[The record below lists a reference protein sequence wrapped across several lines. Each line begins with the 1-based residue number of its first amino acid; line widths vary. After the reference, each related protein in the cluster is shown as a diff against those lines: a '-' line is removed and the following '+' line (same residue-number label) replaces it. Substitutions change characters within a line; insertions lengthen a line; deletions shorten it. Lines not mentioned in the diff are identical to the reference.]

1 MILRVFWPD
10 NSSGLVQQL
19 DQTNSP
25 CLLLGAILN
34 STQQAQ
40 AVTSAV
46 VISLIPLD
54 LLGSLLEVQQQ
65 LSKTQVALSA
75 QPGTAPPTTLAVLG
89 VWLPQKQNQ
98 QHPLTDDAT
107 RTAEA
112 AAANLHGLWL
122 VLRGQQSIHHTLGG
136 CSWRAQQTT
145 APNFELQQCVLPSN
159 TQFIQ
164 VTPLNAL
171 RGSILERASL
181 FEIPVPFQR
190 QQQQPC
196 ASWLCGCLRLLMCA
210 RSLLWLRVC
219 LQLMVYAVPAQQPGF
234 AHVQL
239 PRPSPAPQLPW
250 MNREPGNY
258 GGWQL

>member
-1 MILRVFWPD
+1 VFWPD
-10 NSSGLVQQL
+10 NSSGLA
-19 DQTNSP
+19 NSP

-46 VISLIPLD
+46 VVSVIPLD
-54 LLGSLLEVQQQ
+54 LLDPLLEVQKQ

-75 QPGTAPPTTLAVLG
+75 QPGTAAQATLAVLG
-89 VWLPQKQNQ
+89 VWLPQKQKQ
-98 QHPLTDDAT
+98 QHHCTDDAT

-145 APNFELQQCVLPSN
+145 APDVELQQCVLPSN
-159 TQFIQ
+159 TQYIQ

-171 RGSILERASL
+171 PGSVLERASL
-181 FEIPVPFQR
+181 FKIPVPSQR
-190 QQQQPC
+190 QQQLISCTETFVCLPAADGILC
-196 ASWLCGCLRLLMCA
+196 ASSTARLCPRAAATATTGTTAALDEQRA
-210 RSLLWLRVC
+210 R
-219 LQLMVYAVPAQQPGF
+219 
-234 AHVQL
+234 
-239 PRPSPAPQLPW
+239 
-250 MNREPGNY
+250 
-258 GGWQL
+258 

>member
-1 MILRVFWPD
+1 MLNVSTYVQRHTMSPVVNVLPLKMVLRVFWPD
-10 NSSGLVQQL
+10 NSCGLVQQL

-46 VISLIPLD
+46 VISVIPLD
-54 LLGSLLEVQQQ
+54 LLDPLLEVQKQ
-65 LSKTQVALSA
+65 LSNTQVALSA
-75 QPGTAPPTTLAVLG
+75 QPGFAAPATLAVLG

-98 QHPLTDDAT
+98 QHHCTDDAT

-145 APNFELQQCVLPSN
+145 APELQQCVLPSN

-171 RGSILERASL
+171 RGSVLERASL
-181 FEIPVPFQR
+181 FEIPVPSQR
-190 QQQQPC
+190 QQQLISCTETFVCLPAADGILC
-196 ASWLCGCLRLLMCA
+196 ASSTARLCPRAAATATTGTTAALDEQRA
-210 RSLLWLRVC
+210 R
-219 LQLMVYAVPAQQPGF
+219 
-234 AHVQL
+234 
-239 PRPSPAPQLPW
+239 
-250 MNREPGNY
+250 
-258 GGWQL
+258 